1 MLPQAS
7 AQYTVPNMKHYTLDI
22 LEGGTGLPQASA
34 QYTVPNI
41 SQLQHLKITYLY
53 LRDLFSFF
61 IDLFLR
67 WSGRKKLFL
76 EGKFT

>member
-34 QYTVPNI
+34 QYTVPNM
-41 SQLQHLKITYLY
+41 KILY
-53 LRDLFSFF
+53 LRCCL
-61 IDLFLR
+61 
-67 WSGRKKLFL
+67 KLLLSIQSQTFPN
-76 EGKFT
+76 FNT